1 MTPMMSFVGFFHVLS
16 AMAPAWSLSLAA
28 EGHEAGATFLGVP
41 LAIWQAVNLVVFLG
55 LLVWLLRKPVGAFF
69 GDRRKEIEENI
80 RKTDENRHRAEQL
93 AAEMEARLEKLDEEV
108 AAIHRHAMK
117 EAESEQAELLRQA
130 EVDARKIVERVR
142 ADMDTRV
149 RHARKELTTYAGD
162 LAVEIARDVLSRN
175 VTPQDEDRLLR
186 EGLTAF
192 HDAAGARKTPARAS

>member
-1 MTPMMSFVGFFHVLS
+1 MMFGAFLLGLPAFI
-16 AMAPAWSLSLAA
+16 PAWSLSLATD
-28 EGHEAGATFLGVP
+28 GHEAGTTFLGLP
-41 LAIWQAVNLVVFLG
+41 LSIWQAVNLVVFLG

-80 RKTDENRHRAEQL
+80 RKTDENRRRAEQL
-93 AAEMEARLEKLDEEV
+93 AAEMEARLAKLDEEV
-108 AAIHRHAMK
+108 AEIHQHAMK
-117 EAESEQAELLRQA
+117 EAASEQAELLRQA
-130 EVDARKIVERVR
+130 EEDARKIVERVR

-192 HDAAGARKTPARAS
+192 HDAAGARKTPSRAS